1 MIKKNSDCD
10 IDFSSELMT
19 AMPEDC
25 RDLLRQMLSD
35 DANLRI
41 TAKDA
46 LNHPFLLD
54 DYKRLQVESI

>member
-1 MIKKNSDCD
+1 MA
-10 IDFSSELMT
+10 

-25 RDLLRQMLSD
+25 RDLLRHMLSA
-35 DANLRI
+35 DAKSRI

-54 DYKRLQVESI
+54 DYKHLQVESI